1 MMMTIIIINYTDSNH
16 NIIII
21 ISTTSILYLAYYEQ
35 LYRFLAYIQ
44 SVTTAICSVES
55 DLKKIKLS
63 LLCMATQ
70 ANFERN
76 IKIFLL

>member
-1 MMMTIIIINYTDSNH
+1 MMMTIIIINYNNYNDIVVTVSSN
-16 NIIII
+16 
-21 ISTTSILYLAYYEQ
+21 TSILYLAYYKY